1 MIRSQLRRAASAVE
15 FAFVAPVL
23 MLFVFGLV
31 VGAVGIF
38 RYQEVAA
45 LAREGSRY
53 ASVHGAKYQQ
63 ATGNTAATPQD
74 VYNNAILPNA
84 AALDLSKLSY
94 NVTWSPDNRQGSYV
108 SVRVSYQW
116 IPEAFLGGIT
126 LSSTSKVRI
135 SY

>member
-1 MIRSQLRRAASAVE
+1 MIRSRARRAATAVE
-15 FAFVAPVL
+15 FAFIAPVL
-23 MLFVFGLV
+23 MLFVLGLV

-53 ASVHGAKYQQ
+53 ASVRGAKYQQ
-63 ATGNTAATPQD
+63 VTGNTAATPQD
-74 VYNNAILPNA
+74 VYDNAIKANA
-84 AALDLSKLSY
+84 AALDLSQLTYS
-94 NVTWSPDNRQGSYV
+94 VTWSPDNRQGSYV
-108 SVRVSYQW
+108 IVQCNYQW